1 VTSEEEEMKRGL
13 IVYLTDSDAIPDG
26 FEPEEAVAG
35 LAPPCD
41 VAVVAAS
48 SAGFFGIPEAWHL
61 LLTRGMQQISC
72 VKARLNDLGQLELFG
87 APLRLCG

>member
-1 VTSEEEEMKRGL
+1 MKRGL
-13 IVYLTDSDAIPDG
+13 IVYLTDSDAIPDD
-26 FEPEEAVAG
+26 FEPEEAVAS

-41 VAVVAAS
+41 VAVLAAS
-48 SAGFFGIPEAWHL
+48 SAGFLGIPEAWHL

-72 VKARLNDLGQLELFG
+72 IKARLNHLGRLELFG